1 MLQFFST
8 PHVFFFLQFTD
19 SWENVLPLFSAWQ
32 KISSSSAFFFF
43 FIILSIINRAKLLA
57 DSAFQRSKH
66 KLSVLLW
73 GFFMAKFWER
83 GDRRIK
89 ITCFSVMGKNK
100 NLFMKID

>member
-1 MLQFFST
+1 MGFFSCSSQI
-8 PHVFFFLQFTD
+8 VGKMYCLYFLHGRKYLHLLL
-19 SWENVLPLFSAWQ
+19 S
-32 KISSSSAFFFF
+32 FF